1 MNLSYNFKM
10 SLLLGIIIIGI
21 FLTFPLL
28 ENIYTKADSKNI
40 SSLSNSSSNDQDLAD
55 KKSSQDNKIP
65 NQYIVYLEGS
75 DQEETNSL
83 DPLEFYNSEVKD
95 TGTEL
100 LQVYNNVMKGFAI
113 KVPDETILEDLKNNP
128 YVKYIG
134 QDQKISAFGNI
145 LPENGTTI
153 TNDK

>member
-28 ENIYTKADSKNI
+28 KNVYTKDDSKNI
-40 SSLSNSSSNDQDLAD
+40 SSLSNSSLNDQNSVD
-55 KKSSQDNKIP
+55 KKSSKDNKIP

-75 DQEETNSL
+75 NPEETNSL

-95 TGTEL
+95 TGIEL

-113 KVPDETILEDLKNNP
+113 KVPDETILEDLKKNP

-145 LPENGTTI
+145 LPEKGTTI
-153 TNDK
+153 KNDK